1 MIWFFYIY
9 ILLDLPVKILYP
21 PTPLLWLKHL
31 VRIYLSKRRLW
42 RYFMGLL
49 FWDLTLLLLFAG
61 LVFATAFVPNPW
73 EILPFLLMG
82 MVLSL
87 VDSMLA
93 FVLLVFSRKGSWGM
107 LGSVVI
113 FAIALGAISLA
124 ARDTTVYILFVC
136 LLAQFILFSFLV
148 KRKLFLM

>member
-1 MIWFFYIY
+1 
-9 ILLDLPVKILYP
+9 
-21 PTPLLWLKHL
+21 
-31 VRIYLSKRRLW
+31 
-42 RYFMGLL
+42 MGLL

-113 FAIALGAISLA
+113 FAIALSGISLA